1 MRSAS
6 YREPSLSNLKRAS
19 AEVEVITPSS
29 PLGNHDGVAT
39 FSSSTLPRYGAA
51 LTP

>member
-19 AEVEVITPSS
+19 AEVEVLAPSS
-29 PLGNHDGVAT
+29 PLGNHDAMAT
-39 FSSSTLPRYGAA
+39 FSSSTLPR
-51 LTP
+51 